1 MTGISDSV
9 SYSRAMFLVPGML
22 FLLVDLLEFSQ
33 LISFYLFLD
42 MDMPGNLRTILKTL
56 YDSMQLN
63 LIPITI
69 PTPF

>member
-1 MTGISDSV
+1 
-9 SYSRAMFLVPGML
+9 
-22 FLLVDLLEFSQ
+22 
-33 LISFYLFLD
+33 

>member
-1 MTGISDSV
+1 
-9 SYSRAMFLVPGML
+9 MFLVPGML